1 MHRPSLKLY
10 SVILLVGPGDI
21 FMNLPKLA
29 SFEGPVRA
37 MVQGASRGLGLGFVE
52 ELLKLEQVE
61 KVFATCRVPAEAIE
75 LSALAESSQGR
86 LVLVA
91 LDVTEQETIE
101 KAARAVMERVD
112 GLELIINVAGI
123 LHDASTGMHPE
134 KKLADL
140 DPAHALRAFQINA
153 LGPALVVKHFLPLL
167 RSPHRKVIA
176 NLSARVGSI
185 GDNQLGGW
193 YAYRASKAAQNM
205 FTRTIAI
212 ELGRHRK
219 MGETICVALH
229 PGTVDTD
236 LSKPFQGNVPEEKLF
251 SQARAVE
258 QLLAVIDKL
267 KVEDSG
273 SFIAW
278 DGQRIPW

>member
-1 MHRPSLKLY
+1 ML
-10 SVILLVGPGDI
+10 
-21 FMNLPKLA
+21 
-29 SFEGPVRA
+29 
-37 MVQGASRGLGLGFVE
+37 VQGASRGLGFGFVE
-52 ELLKLEQVE
+52 ALLMMEQVE
-61 KVFATCRVPAEAIE
+61 KIFATCRAPGEARE
-75 LSALAESSQGR
+75 LNTLAEHAAGR

-91 LDVTEQETIE
+91 LDVTKEESIAE
-101 KAARAVMERVD
+101 AARIVQESVD
-112 GLELIINVAGI
+112 ALELIINVAGI
-123 LHDASTGMHPE
+123 LHDAATGMHPE

-140 DPAHALRAFQINA
+140 DPAHALRAFEINA
-153 LGPALVVKHFLPLL
+153 LGPALVVKHFMPLL

-251 SQARAVE
+251 SQARAVS
-258 QLLAVIDKL
+258 QLLAVIDAL
-267 KVEDSG
+267 TIEDSG

-278 DGQRIPW
+278 DGQKIPW